1 VSGIARRRTEQAG
14 APLSWTSER
23 ADTFFVCEASEE
35 GSGLRAPAS
44 ASEASNLH
52 GVGGGVLSS
61 ASDNNGGKSTAPKIA
76 RRCPGRTNEQTRFRL
91 GVREEG
97 RGYGA
102 RSARAKRAIRN
113 CASSSQKGTL
123 QSLR

>member
-1 VSGIARRRTEQAG
+1 LELRVSGIARRRTEQAG

-61 ASDNNGGKSTAPKIA
+61 ASDNNGGKFHRAQDRAPLSW
-76 RRCPGRTNEQTRFRL
+76 TNE
-91 GVREEG
+91 
-97 RGYGA
+97 
-102 RSARAKRAIRN
+102 RAD
-113 CASSSQKGTL
+113 TFFVWE
-123 QSLR
+123 